1 MKTKNIVVLLL
12 TFCLAL
18 GMAACT
24 TRSDAEMPRQMQEF
38 TEETLAPEV
47 PAQEQAVPSQ
57 PSTEADGVPETEMP
71 AEESG
76 DERSVTDEELLDL
89 VLRPEIALTGQNEF
103 TFQNPAELSSQELY
117 MLFLCFSDY
126 ETLVKDCEDED
137 SGEFTFTREY
147 ISAVLS
153 KYFKD
158 YTLDLTQIY
167 DYNAERDAVVT
178 VQASGF
184 GGCRN
189 PELVEKEWNGSIVTF
204 TVDYYDYE
212 DTAQAGTPYM
222 RKTYQIEFYDGGVY
236 YLSAIRK

>member
-57 PSTEADGVPETEMP
+57 TSTEADGVPETEMP

-76 DERSVTDEELLDL
+76 DELLDL

-158 YTLDLTQIY
+158 YTLDLTQVY
-167 DYNAERDAVVT
+167 DYDSEQDAAVT
-178 VQASGF
+178 TQVSGF

-189 PELVEKEWNGSIVTF
+189 PKLVEKEWDGSTVTF
-204 TVDYYDYE
+204 TVDYYAFE
-212 DTAQAGTPYM
+212 DVAQTGTPYM
-222 RKTYQIEFYDGGVY
+222 RKTYQVEFYDGGAY
-236 YLSAIRK
+236 YLSAIEK

>member
-57 PSTEADGVPETEMP
+57 TSTEADGVPETEMP

-117 MLFLCFSDY
+117 MLFLHFSDY
-126 ETLVKDCEDED
+126 ETLVKDCEDKD

-147 ISAVLS
+147 ISSVLS

-158 YTLDLTQIY
+158 YTLDLTQVY
-167 DYNAERDAVVT
+167 DYDSEQDAAVT
-178 VQASGF
+178 TQVSGF

-189 PELVEKEWNGSIVTF
+189 PKLVEKEWDGSTVTF
-204 TVDYYDYE
+204 TVDYYAFE
-212 DTAQAGTPYM
+212 DVAQTGTPYM
-222 RKTYQIEFYDGGVY
+222 RKTYQVEFYDGGAY
-236 YLSAIRK
+236 YLSAIEK